1 MHVSEAPEIEVSK
14 QNIKTLEET
23 KQALEQHK
31 EGMIKYM
38 TRIQP
43 LLEDED

>member
-14 QNIKTLEET
+14 ENIKTLEET
-23 KQALEQHK
+23 KQTLEQHK

-43 LLEDED
+43 LLEED